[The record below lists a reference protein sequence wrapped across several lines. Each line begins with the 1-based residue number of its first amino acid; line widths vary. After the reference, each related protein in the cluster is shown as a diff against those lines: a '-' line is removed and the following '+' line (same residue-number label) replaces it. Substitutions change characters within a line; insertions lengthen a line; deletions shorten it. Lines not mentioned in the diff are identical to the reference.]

1 MNRTIGITRGQKDT
15 AKRSG
20 QITRPKMIDNTAIEV
35 MSGVRNLIGAFFM
48 RQVYSAF
55 VLVGASTYA

>member
-1 MNRTIGITRGQKDT
+1 
-15 AKRSG
+15 
-20 QITRPKMIDNTAIEV
+20 MIDNTAIAV